1 MALADQARILKPGSN
16 QEQSM
21 VEMLKVFVNQCQ
33 MAEAYFFRYS
43 IIGFLGEGIISL
55 EQEKIKHI
63 PELRYDI
70 RSLPTI
76 EAALL
81 ERKAK
86 YYEGQEIFEKTSSNY
101 VIDSTVR
108 SFLVTPVFTGTT
120 VHGFIYGINQETV
133 CSPEL
138 LDHMTKFGEQAGK
151 ILCSFSISQSHT
163 LLSTREWEVMREI
176 AWGAATKEI
185 AGRLD
190 ISEATVKQYVKQAV
204 KKLGVS
210 NRTHAVAELMRRGA
224 IF

>member
-1 MALADQARILKPGSN
+1 MAFADQAGILKRGNN

-21 VEMLKVFVNQCQ
+21 VELLKVFVDQCQ

-43 IIGFLGEGIISL
+43 VIGFLGEGIISL
-55 EQEKIKHI
+55 EQDKVKHI

-81 ERKAK
+81 ERRAK

-101 VIDSTVR
+101 IIDSTVR

-120 VHGFIYGINQETV
+120 VHGFIYGINPKTV

-138 LDHMTKFGEQAGK
+138 MDRLTQFGEQAGK
-151 ILCSFSISQSHT
+151 VLCSFSTSGYQSM
-163 LLSTREWEVMREI
+163 LSARELEVMSEI
-176 AWGAATKEI
+176 AWGSGTKEI
-185 AGRLD
+185 AGRLE

-210 NRTHAVAELMRRGA
+210 NRAHAVAELMRRGV